1 MLDILIVT
9 DFVCPYCLVAK
20 AALEEALK
28 EVGAEANIRMQP
40 LELTPEPK
48 ERVDTC
54 HDEVRKARYQ
64 ILVEP
69 AKALGLD
76 MKLPPSVCP
85 RPRTRLA
92 FEGWYFAEAHGCGDV
107 YADLTYRAYFEKEQ
121 DLEDMAVLCGI
132 AERAGLDVKAFAD
145 ALEKGGYTQ
154 TLREADA
161 YTKKVMEVKGIPAI
175 YINGEKISISSYTK
189 EEMVEILSSGL
200 AAAGEGGQNQTR
212 LSFRDSGGSGDSR

>member
-1 MLDILIVT
+1 MILDILFVT

-20 AALEEALK
+20 VALEEALK
-28 EVGAEANIRMQP
+28 EVGAEANILIQP

-69 AKALGLD
+69 AKALGLN
-76 MKLPPSVCP
+76 MKLPPNVCP

-92 FEGWYFAEAHGCGDV
+92 FEGWYFADANGCGDV

-121 DLEDMAVLCGI
+121 DLEKMDVLRGI
-132 AERAGLDVKAFAD
+132 AEAAGLDADAFVKA
-145 ALEKGGYTQ
+145 LEDGVYTQ
-154 TLREADA
+154 TLRDADH
-161 YTKKVMEVKGIPAI
+161 YTKNVLEVKGIPAI
-175 YINGEKISISSYTK
+175 YINGEKISISAYTK
-189 EEMVEILSSGL
+189 EEMVEILKNGL
-200 AAAGEGGQNQTR
+200 SAMT
-212 LSFRDSGGSGDSR
+212 SGGFSCGEDGCG

>member
-1 MLDILIVT
+1 MLEILFAT

-20 AALEEALK
+20 VALEEALR
-28 EVGAEANIRMQP
+28 EVGAEAKIRIQP

-76 MKLPPSVCP
+76 MKLPPAVCP

-92 FEGWYFAEAHGCGDV
+92 FEGWYYAEAKGCGDA
-107 YADLTYRAYFEKEQ
+107 YADKAYRAYFEKEQ
-121 DLEDMAVLCGI
+121 DLEDMEVLCSI
-132 AERAGLDVKAFAD
+132 AESLGLDRTDFAG
-145 ALEKGGYTQ
+145 ALEAGTYAK
-154 TLREADA
+154 TLQDAVA
-161 YTKKVMEVKGIPAI
+161 YTRNELEVKGVPAI
-175 YINGEKISISSYTK
+175 WINGERIVISAYTK
-189 EEMVEILSSGL
+189 EEMVGILQSGL
-200 AAAGEGGQNQTR
+200 EAMGEGGFVCGEDGCN
-212 LSFRDSGGSGDSR
+212 

>member
-1 MLDILIVT
+1 MELDILFVT
-9 DFVCPYCLVAK
+9 DFVCPYCIVAK
-20 AALEEALK
+20 AALEEALR
-28 EVGAEANIRMQP
+28 ELGVQAHILMQP

-69 AKALGLD
+69 AAQLGID
-76 MKLPPSVCP
+76 IKLPPNVCP

-92 FEGWYFAEAHGCGDV
+92 WEGWYFADAHGCGEK

-121 DLEDMAVLCGI
+121 DLEDMEVLCSI
-132 AERAGLDVKAFAD
+132 AKAAGLDTQDFAKT
-145 ALEKGGYTQ
+145 LEEGVYTQ
-154 TLREADA
+154 AFHEADA

-175 YINGEKISISSYTK
+175 YMNGEKIQVSSYTK
-189 EEMVEILSSGL
+189 EEMLEILQSGL
-200 AAAGEGGQNQTR
+200 SAMGDGGMVCGEDGC
-212 LSFRDSGGSGDSR
+212 S

>member
-1 MLDILIVT
+1 MLEILFAT

-20 AALEEALK
+20 VALEEALR
-28 EVGAEANIRMQP
+28 EVGAEAKILIQP

-76 MKLPPSVCP
+76 MKLPPDVCP

-92 FEGWYFAEAHGCGDV
+92 FEGWYYAAEKGCGDA
-107 YADLTYRAYFEKEQ
+107 YADKAYRAYFEKEQ
-121 DLEDMAVLCGI
+121 DLEDMEVLCGI
-132 AERAGLDVKAFAD
+132 AESLGLDRADFAG
-145 ALEKGGYTQ
+145 ALEAGTYAK
-154 TLREADA
+154 TLQDAVA
-161 YTKKVMEVKGIPAI
+161 YTRNELEVRGVPAI
-175 YINGEKISISSYTK
+175 WINGERIAISAYTK
-189 EEMVEILSSGL
+189 EEMVEILQSGL
-200 AAAGEGGQNQTR
+200 EAMGEGGFVCGEDGCN
-212 LSFRDSGGSGDSR
+212 